1 MTSTNDNDMQMLP
14 PGKSARTDGAWV
26 QQLPRRRGR
35 FASHTAQ
42 QARFRQQSSGTPT
55 VSVIIPTLNEAEN
68 LPAVIARVPDWVD
81 EIIIVDG
88 HSPDDTGEVAKASGS
103 NVTVMFQTGRGK
115 GDAMLAGINGA
126 TSDIVILL
134 DADGSTDPGEIP
146 RFVAALR
153 TGADF
158 AKGTRF
164 VAGGGSGDLTRLRR
178 FGNRMLVHVVN
189 RMWRTNF
196 TDLCYGYNA
205 FWRSC
210 IPQLSLDAS
219 GFEIETL
226 LALRVLRANVR
237 IIEVPSYETP
247 RLHGTTKLK
256 TFRDGS
262 RVLRTILAE
271 RIRPT

>member
-1 MTSTNDNDMQMLP
+1 MTSTNDNDTQCLP
-14 PGKSARTDGAWV
+14 PGKSARGEGLWV
-26 QQLPRRRGR
+26 QQQPRRRGR
-35 FASHTAQ
+35 FSTQSTHKV
-42 QARFRQQSSGTPT
+42 RFRQQSLGTPT

-68 LPAVIARVPDWVD
+68 LPTVISRIPDWVD
-81 EIIIVDG
+81 EIIVVDG
-88 HSPDDTGEVAKASGS
+88 HSTDDTVEVAKAAGS
-103 NVTVMFQTGRGK
+103 NVTVMFQTGKGK
-115 GDAMLAGINGA
+115 GDAMVAGINGA

-134 DADGSTDPGEIP
+134 DADGSTDPAEIP

-178 FGNRMLVHVVN
+178 FGNRALVHAVN
-189 RMWRTNF
+189 RMWGTNF

-210 IPQLSLDAS
+210 VPQLSLDAS

-226 LALRVLRANVR
+226 LVLRVLRANVR
-237 IIEVPSYETP
+237 IMEVPSYETP
-247 RLHGTTKLK
+247 RMHGTTKLK
-256 TFRDGS
+256 TFRDGW